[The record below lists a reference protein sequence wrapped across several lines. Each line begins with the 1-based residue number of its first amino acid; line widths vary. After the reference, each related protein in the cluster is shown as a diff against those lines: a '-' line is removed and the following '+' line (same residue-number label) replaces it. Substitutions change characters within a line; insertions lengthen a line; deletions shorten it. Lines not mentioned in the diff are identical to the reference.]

1 MSREQ
6 AKARLRAAASGRC
19 CLREPGSARKVLG
32 AAFVA
37 GFLMGVS
44 PRIRRAA
51 GSALG
56 AIIQRLCR

>member
-1 MSREQ
+1 
-6 AKARLRAAASGRC
+6 
-19 CLREPGSARKVLG
+19 VLG